1 MDNELAEAFNEQIKN
16 ELASSYL
23 YLSMAAYCESI
34 NLSGFG
40 HWMKLQAKEEL
51 KHAMK
56 LYEFLNDVGEK
67 VVLEAIPKPPV
78 TFASPLDVFKK
89 TLEHEKKVTGMI
101 NKLYALAQKTGDNA
115 AIIHLQWF
123 ITEQV
128 EEEKSAK
135 EIVEMLKMVKS
146 DSGQIFMIDR
156 ALAKRA

>member
-1 MDNELAEAFNEQIKN
+1 
-16 ELASSYL
+16 
-23 YLSMAAYCESI
+23 
-34 NLSGFG
+34 
-40 HWMKLQAKEEL
+40 
-51 KHAMK
+51 MK

>member
-16 ELASSYL
+16 EFASSYL
-23 YLSMAAYCESI
+23 YLSMAAYCESV

-51 KHAMK
+51 THAMK

-78 TFASPLDVFKK
+78 SFASALDVFEK
-89 TLEHEKKVTGMI
+89 TLAHEKKVTGMI

-115 AIIHLQWF
+115 AAIYLQWF

-128 EEEKSAK
+128 EEEKSAT
-135 EIVEMLKMVKS
+135 EIVEMLKMIKA
-146 DSGQIFMIDR
+146 DSGQIIMVDR
-156 ALAKRA
+156 ALAKRT